1 MSSNLKLSV
10 KIPVDNE
17 WRMSKRLCN
26 RNSGFGEKFYNFANG
41 NVMINLDANSIRE
54 NDSSMFSIFL
64 VKHLDVTQT
73 S

>member
-1 MSSNLKLSV
+1 M
-10 KIPVDNE
+10 P
-17 WRMSKRLCN
+17 KRLCN
-26 RNSGFGEKFYNFANG
+26 RNSGFEEKFYNFANG